1 LVTPDTLLAWRR
13 KLGAEK
19 YDGSA
24 KRGPGGHASSM
35 KIETLVVRMARE
47 NRDWA
52 TGGFLAPC
60 RISAISGN
68 WFDRHLDAATLH
80 ISTASEIMRGSTYV
94 SNVKVGTR
102 KISTVVL
109 PDSDGGSEEATHQH
123 LADYR
128 IPAEQIFAYAS
139 TDPRSFACRTGVAT
153 LRVRRAPI
161 IFGKLL
167 FNGTRG

>member
-1 LVTPDTLLAWRR
+1 
-13 KLGAEK
+13 
-19 YDGSA
+19 
-24 KRGPGGHASSM
+24 
-35 KIETLVVRMARE
+35 MARE

-60 RISAISGN
+60 RTSAISGN
-68 WFDRHLDAATLH
+68 WFYRHLDAATLH

-128 IPAEQIFAYAS
+128 MPAEQIFAYAS

-161 IFGKLL
+161 RFLGNCFLMESADKGISSPIDAAGRTILNRICTGL
-167 FNGTRG
+167 SLRPHLMAIHAR